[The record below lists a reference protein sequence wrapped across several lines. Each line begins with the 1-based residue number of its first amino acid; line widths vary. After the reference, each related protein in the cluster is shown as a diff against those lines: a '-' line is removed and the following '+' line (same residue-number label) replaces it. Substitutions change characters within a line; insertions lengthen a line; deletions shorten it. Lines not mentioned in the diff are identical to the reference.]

1 MPDWARIH
9 QEFKPIQRAAY
20 QSTTTAASV
29 LALVAIIGGGLLYWL
44 LEDALV
50 PAAILWGAAAVGLLA
65 AGRNALLGHKRNPM
79 VLRGLVV
86 KKQTVVRADVH
97 RRKQLKPM
105 LAMSVNEAFGLT
117 PQGRGND
124 LPDHSGT
131 QIVVATPYV
140 HRQVE
145 TGKPATLIC
154 LPSGEAMG
162 IMHGESLDLPQ

>member
-9 QEFKPIQRAAY
+9 QEFKPIQQAAY
-20 QSTTTAASV
+20 GRATVATSV
-29 LALVAIIGGGLLYWL
+29 LALVALIGGGLLYWL
-44 LEDALV
+44 VEDALV
-50 PAAILWGAAAVGLLA
+50 PAAILWGAAGVGLLA
-65 AGRNALLGHKRNPM
+65 AGRKALLGHKQDPM
-79 VLRGLVV
+79 VLCGLVV
-86 KKQTVVRADVH
+86 KKQTVVRADVN

-105 LAMSVNEAFGLT
+105 LAMSVSEAFELT

-124 LPDHSGT
+124 LPDRSGT
-131 QIVVATPYV
+131 QIVVAGPYV

-162 IMHGESLDLPQ
+162 IMHGDKLDLP